1 MVGGEMSYCY
11 ICGQELKNEN
21 DEHVIPSALG
31 GRLKT
36 KNIICSFHNN
46 MLSDLDNYLCQDLTF
61 LTNFVNPH
69 RDNNE
74 NTIPKV
80 KMEYENVD
88 LYRESNGDA
97 KGLYFRADEDN
108 GVLTL
113 DVKLCYSANSE
124 AEKDNLRELKK
135 RLKGVA
141 KQFQKDNAWVE
152 MAYERILAESS
163 VYSAAE
169 PLFSSFTINKSKKLF
184 LSFLKIAIGY
194 FLYSDGNYADI
205 QNAITILKNR
215 DIEQVHKIAN
225 YYYKRDFYPINCI
238 CHTLI
243 LIGDSHLNKLY
254 VLISLYSTMNVIVI
268 LNNHYEGNDFSKAY
282 SYDLYQKCELPCR
295 IWKIET
301 LEEIDEILRYD
312 HLKKGFPNEFI
323 EKYEYFMYLVY
334 KNRKIDELFKLL
346 MKRVF

>member
-11 ICGQELKNEN
+11 ICGQELKNKN
-21 DEHVIPSALG
+21 DEHVIPNALG

-46 MLSDLDNYLCQDLTF
+46 MLSDLDNYLCQDLAF

-69 RDNNE
+69 RDNNK

-80 KMEYENVD
+80 KMKYENVD
-88 LYRESNGDA
+88 LYREANGDA
-97 KGLYFRADEDN
+97 KGLYFRADEAN

-113 DVKLCYSANSE
+113 DVILCHSANSE

-135 RLKGVA
+135 RLKGA
-141 KQFQKDNAWVE
+141 ARQFQKDNNWVK

-163 VYSAAE
+163 TYSATE

-194 FLYSDGNYADI
+194 FLYSGGNCADI

-225 YYYKRDFYPINCI
+225 YYYKRDFYPTDRI

-243 LIGDSHLNKLY
+243 LIGDSRLNKLY

-268 LNNHYEGNDFSKAY
+268 LNNDYQGNDFSKVY
-282 SYDLYQKCELPCR
+282 SYDLYQKCELPCCF
-295 IWKIET
+295 WKIET
-301 LEEIDEILRYD
+301 QEEIDEILKYN
-312 HLKKGFPNEFI
+312 HLTGGPPDEFI
-323 EKYEYFMYLVY
+323 EKYKYFVYLVY
-334 KNRKIDELFKLL
+334 KNRKINGFC
-346 MKRVF
+346 

>member
-1 MVGGEMSYCY
+1 MSYCY

-46 MLSDLDNYLCQDLTF
+46 MLSDLDNYLCQDLAF

-69 RDNNE
+69 RDNNK

-113 DVKLCYSANSE
+113 DVKLCHSANSE

-163 VYSAAE
+163 VYSATE

-184 LSFLKIAIGY
+184 LSFLKLAIGY
-194 FLYSDGNYADI
+194 FLYVGGNYVDI

-225 YYYKRDFYPINCI
+225 YYYKRYFYPINCI

-334 KNRKIDELFKLL
+334 KNRKIDELFELL

>member
-1 MVGGEMSYCY
+1 MSYCY

-69 RDNNE
+69 RDNNK

-124 AEKDNLRELKK
+124 AEKDSLRELKK

-184 LSFLKIAIGY
+184 LSFLKIAKLTVFVPFSRNSLNPFLAFSISFVCLKY
-194 FLYSDGNYADI
+194 FFLKSPSLMMRY
-205 QNAITILKNR
+205 IT
-215 DIEQVHKIAN
+215 
-225 YYYKRDFYPINCI
+225 
-238 CHTLI
+238 
-243 LIGDSHLNKLY
+243 
-254 VLISLYSTMNVIVI
+254 VI
-268 LNNHYEGNDFSKAY
+268 LFSFNLSAIHA
-282 SYDLYQKCELPCR
+282 SFGRLASP
-295 IWKIET
+295 I
-301 LEEIDEILRYD
+301 
-312 HLKKGFPNEFI
+312 
-323 EKYEYFMYLVY
+323 
-334 KNRKIDELFKLL
+334 
-346 MKRVF
+346 